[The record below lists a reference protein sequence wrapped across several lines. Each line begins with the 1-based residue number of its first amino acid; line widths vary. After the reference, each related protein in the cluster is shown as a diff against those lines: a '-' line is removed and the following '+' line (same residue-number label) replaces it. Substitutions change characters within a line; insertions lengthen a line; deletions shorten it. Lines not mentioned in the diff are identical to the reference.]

1 MDKNLEVMKKRKFNR
16 DISWEEIKQVLK
28 SLEKKVSKY
37 YGILFYMLITFIILF
52 TLASVIKSKTNFYSE
67 NL

>member
-1 MDKNLEVMKKRKFNR
+1 MDKNLEVMKKKKFNR
-16 DISWEEIKQVLK
+16 DISWEEMKQVLK

-52 TLASVIKSKTNFYSE
+52 TL
-67 NL
+67 

>member
-37 YGILFYMLITFIILF
+37 
-52 TLASVIKSKTNFYSE
+52 
-67 NL
+67 